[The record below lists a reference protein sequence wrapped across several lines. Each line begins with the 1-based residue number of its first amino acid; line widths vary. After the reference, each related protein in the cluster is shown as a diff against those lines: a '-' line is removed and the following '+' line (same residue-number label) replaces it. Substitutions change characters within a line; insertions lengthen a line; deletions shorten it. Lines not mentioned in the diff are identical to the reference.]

1 MKVQGLDKIHSSRV
15 DNWFL
20 LLVVAVAIFSLLAA
34 TLLSLRG
41 WGLLGLILLL
51 LGAVLPMWIV
61 MSTRY
66 HITEDDL
73 MVRAGPF
80 RWRLALSS
88 ISKVEP
94 CHNGMLAP
102 ALSRERL
109 KISYQ
114 GHSSLMLSPVDRY
127 RFIMDLGV
135 AEPDI
140 DID

>member
-1 MKVQGLDKIHSSRV
+1 MKIQGLDKIHSSKV

-20 LLVVAVAIFSLLAA
+20 LLVVAVAMFSLLAA

-41 WGLLGLILLL
+41 LGLLGLVLLL

-73 MVRAGPF
+73 LVRAGPF

-88 ISKVEP
+88 IRKVEP
-94 CHNGMLAP
+94 CHNGVIAP
-102 ALSRERL
+102 ALSRERI
-109 KISYQ
+109 KITYQ
-114 GHSSLMLSPVDRY
+114 GNNSLMLSPLDRY
-127 RFIMDLGV
+127 SFIMDLGV
-135 AEPDI
+135 AEPDT
-140 DID
+140 D